1 MEIVEEEQEQE
12 TSTQQ
17 FLVENAQTQEFCHMI
32 QHEVEKIRAE
42 SLVQMDEV
50 RAFYDQ
56 QFSQLKE
63 MYQV

>member
-63 MYQV
+63 MYE